1 MTSKDQTQEMDDAAA
16 TNEAGEGTSK
26 ENMDM
31 NNMQNGDVN
40 EKEEK
45 DTEETN
51 GTPDALA
58 ELQGNF
64 DALNDKFLRLYSEF
78 ENYRRRTAKEKL
90 DAMLNGGSEI
100 AMDLLPVLDDF
111 DRAIAS
117 NENSSDTEALKE
129 GFTLIHSKLKRVLE
143 SKGLKEMDSME
154 KAFDTEYHDAITNIP
169 APTEDLKG
177 KVVDVAEK
185 GYFYNDKI
193 LRHAKVI
200 VGK

>member
-16 TNEAGEGTSK
+16 TNEAGEGTSQ

-31 NNMQNGDVN
+31 DNMQNGDVK
-40 EKEEK
+40 EKEGK
-45 DTEETN
+45 DTDETN

-58 ELQGNF
+58 ELQGNY
-64 DALNDKFLRLYSEF
+64 DTLNDKFLRLYSEF

-154 KAFDTEYHDAITNIP
+154 KPFDTEYHDAITNIP
-169 APTEDLKG
+169 APTEELKG

>member
-1 MTSKDQTQEMDDAAA
+1 MTSKDQTKEMDDAAA
-16 TNEAGEGTSK
+16 TNETQEGTSHK
-26 ENMDM
+26 NTNTD
-31 NNMQNGDVN
+31 NLKNGDVT
-40 EKEEK
+40 EKDGL
-45 DTEETN
+45 DTEETA

-58 ELQGNF
+58 ELQGNY
-64 DALNDKFLRLYSEF
+64 DTLNDKFLRLYSEF

-90 DAMLNGGSEI
+90 DAMLNGGVDI
-100 AMDLLPVLDDF
+100 AEQLLPVLDDF

-117 NENSSDTEALKE
+117 NENSNDTETLKE

-143 SKGLKEMDSME
+143 SKGLKEIDSME
-154 KAFDTEYHDAITNIP
+154 KPFDTEYHDAITNIP